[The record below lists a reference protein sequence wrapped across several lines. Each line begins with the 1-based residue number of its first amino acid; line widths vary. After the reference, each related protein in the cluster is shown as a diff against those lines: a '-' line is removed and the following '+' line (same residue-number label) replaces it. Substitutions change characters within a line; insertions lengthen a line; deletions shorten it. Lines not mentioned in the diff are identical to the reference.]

1 MRHLRRLYEELGNG
15 GNGCP
20 LDNEVDKAEIMDLC
34 EPFMIPLMDD
44 DVFEYGTI
52 SGNIGRYPF
61 VVAYIAR
68 KDKQDFRWVDV
79 KDHVIPMFH
88 MLCKSY
94 MPDEWSVETG
104 QQVHFYIAAGKTT
117 VYYVED
123 LIFDGKDVPSDG
135 KLTKVVGL
143 KLYQKRDYCGWGM
156 RWQGE
161 ARRKRR
167 YN

>member
-1 MRHLRRLYEELGNG
+1 MRHLKLWEELGNG

-20 LDNEVDKAEIMDLC
+20 LDNEVDKAEIMELC

-52 SGNIGRYPF
+52 SNNIGRYPF
-61 VVAYIAR
+61 VVVYISR

-79 KDHVIPMFH
+79 KDNVIPMFH

-104 QQVHFYIAAGKTT
+104 QQVHFYLAVKSTT
-117 VYYVED
+117 YYVED
-123 LIFDGKDVPSDG
+123 LIFDGVDAPSDSMQ
-135 KLTKVVGL
+135 TKVVGL
-143 KLYQKRDYCGWGM
+143 MLYQKRNYTGWGM
-156 RWQGE
+156 RWPGE
-161 ARRKRR
+161 SRR
-167 YN
+167 